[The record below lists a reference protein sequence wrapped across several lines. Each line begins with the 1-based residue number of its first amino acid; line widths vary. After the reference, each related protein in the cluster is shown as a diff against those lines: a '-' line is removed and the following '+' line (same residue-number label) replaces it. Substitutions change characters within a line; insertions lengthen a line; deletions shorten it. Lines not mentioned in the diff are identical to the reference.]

1 MTCRNLSFLFL
12 FALLSLGVA
21 VRPAFGQAAHG
32 QAPTV
37 ALTTVEKSIPH
48 SLHRYP
54 GRLSSPAQVELVAR
68 VSGELLSLGFEEGS
82 RVQEGQLLY
91 QLEDVRY
98 DASVKSCEAA
108 IARCEASLKYT
119 KANYERVL
127 GLYEKEVSTLD
138 AMESARMSYETDAAS
153 LASAKA
159 SLITAKDDLKNTRIY
174 SPITG
179 KIGKTAYTK
188 GNYLTPSSGV
198 LATVVQTDPLRIT
211 FSMSNRD
218 FLRLFGT
225 EDVFRDNGILRI
237 QLADGTEY
245 DQPVAFEFLDNKAS
259 RTTDTVVFSAKVP
272 NPDGR
277 LVADSSVSVQLT
289 RRGVE
294 PKCAVPP
301 SAVMSDNTSSYV
313 WVVDDQNVAHRRNV
327 ERDDSDGN
335 SQWIASGLSEGERV
349 IVEGTHKVMR
359 DGTAVQ
365 PVER

>member
-1 MTCRNLSFLFL
+1 MIRCNLSFLFL

-32 QAPTV
+32 QAPAVTL
-37 ALTTVEKSIPH
+37 ATVEKSIPH
-48 SLHRYP
+48 SEHRYP

-82 RVQEGQLLY
+82 QVKEGQLLY

-98 DASVKSCEAA
+98 DASVKNCEAS

-159 SLITAKDDLKNTRIY
+159 SLITAKDDLKNTKIY
-174 SPITG
+174 SPISG

-198 LATVVQTDPLRIT
+198 LATVVQTDPLRLT

-225 EDVFRDNGILRI
+225 EESFRENGALTI
-237 QLADGTEY
+237 QLADGTDY
-245 DQPVAFEFLDNKAS
+245 AQKLTFEFLDNKAN
-259 RTTDTVVFSAKVP
+259 RTTDTVVL
-272 NPDGR
+272 N
-277 LVADSSVSVQLT
+277 
-289 RRGVE
+289 RRGGE

-301 SAVMSDNTSSYV
+301 SAVMADNTSSYV
-313 WVVDDQNVAHRRNV
+313 WVVDDQNIAHRRNV
-327 ERDDSDGN
+327 ERDDSDGDL
-335 SQWIASGLSEGERV
+335 QWVASGLSEGEKV
-349 IVEGTHKVMR
+349 IIEGTHKVLR

>member
-1 MTCRNLSFLFL
+1 MIRRNLSFLFL

-21 VRPAFGQAAHG
+21 IRPAYGQAAHG
-32 QAPTV
+32 QAPAV
-37 ALTTVEKSIPH
+37 ALATVEKSIPH
-48 SLHRYP
+48 SEHRYP

-82 RVQEGQLLY
+82 QVKEGQLLY

-98 DASVKSCEAA
+98 DASVKNCEAS

-159 SLITAKDDLKNTRIY
+159 ALITAQDDLKNTKIY
-174 SPITG
+174 SPIAG

-198 LATVVQTDPLRIT
+198 LATVVQTDPLRLT

-225 EDVFRDNGILRI
+225 EETFRENGELTI
-237 QLADGTEY
+237 QLADGTDY
-245 DQPVAFEFLDNKAS
+245 AQKLTFEFLDNKAN
-259 RTTDTVVFSAKVP
+259 RTTDTVVLTAKVP

-277 LVADSSVSVQLT
+277 LVADSSVSVVLN
-289 RRGVE
+289 RRGGE

-301 SAVMSDNTSSYV
+301 SAVMADNTSSYV

-327 ERDDSDGN
+327 ERDDSDGDF
-335 SQWIASGLSEGERV
+335 QWIASGLSEGEKV